1 LFLVAALHPDLAR
14 LLEENAANLRRAEAL
29 VAGLPPAQ
37 FNWRSEPGRW
47 SIGECLSHMNIIN
60 SGEPKPIE
68 AAIADA
74 RARGIVSPGPY
85 RYGFLST
92 WFVKN
97 MDERPKRKFKAPKY
111 YQPPPDSDPAKTLDE
126 YRRTSAAIAA
136 LMEKANGLDLSK
148 VKVPLIQP
156 KWAKMPLGARFALL
170 TAHDRRHLW
179 QAEQV
184 VGQVS
189 RPAAGL

>member
-1 LFLVAALHPDLAR
+1 MAALHPELAR
-14 LLEENAANLRRAEAL
+14 LLDENSANLRRAEAL
-29 VAGLPPAQ
+29 VAGLSPAQ
-37 FNWRSEPGRW
+37 FNWRPEPAPNKQSW

-60 SGEPKPIE
+60 RAEPKTID

-74 RARGIVSPGPY
+74 RARGINSAGPY

-111 YQPPPDSDPAKTLDE
+111 YVPPSESDLVQTLEE
-126 YRRTSAAIAA
+126 YRRNSAAIAV
-136 LMEKANGLDLSK
+136 LMEKANGLDLAR
-148 VKVPLIQP
+148 VKIPLIQP
-156 KWAKMPLGARFALL
+156 KWAKMPLGARFALI

-184 VGQVS
+184 RLKLQ
-189 RPAAGL
+189 

>member
-1 LFLVAALHPDLAR
+1 MAALHSDLAR
-14 LLEENAANLRRAEAL
+14 LLNENAANLRRAESL
-29 VAGLPPAQ
+29 VAGLSPAQ

-60 SGEPKPIE
+60 SGEPKPVEI
-68 AAIADA
+68 AITDA
-74 RARGIVSPGPY
+74 RARGIVSAGPY

-111 YQPPPDSDPAKTLDE
+111 YLPPPDSDPAKTLDE
-126 YRRTSAAIAA
+126 YRCNSATMAA
-136 LMEKANGLDLSK
+136 LMEKANGLDLAR

-156 KWAKMPLGARFALL
+156 RWLKMPLGARFALL

-179 QAEQV
+179 QA
-184 VGQVS
+184 GQVRS
-189 RPAAGL
+189 HPVSPRKSTSN